1 MSALPLFPVTTVGS
15 WPRPAWLLEARRRR
29 APELRALEDR
39 AVEECLRDQEESGV
53 DIVTDGEQR
62 RDNFYSFLCDR
73 VAGLRLMTLA
83 ELLDYVEDKSAFET
97 LLRALDV
104 PAFSIKNPTVVGRLE
119 RRHKLV
125 LDDVHF
131 LRERTS
137 RPIKA
142 TLPGPYLLSR
152 SAWVRGLSDGAY
164 PTRDRLCEDIVRILR
179 EEMEDL
185 AAAGVEMIQLDEP
198 VLSEVVFAG
207 KSATRTFMCAA
218 LAAQASPE
226 SELALAVDLVNRTFA
241 GLRGPIRAL
250 HVCRGN
256 WSTRESVLL
265 SGSYDALLPSLRA
278 MEVDQLVLEYAT
290 PRAGSLEALAQLAPA
305 QGIGLGCVNPRT
317 EEIESASE
325 VASRARAAA
334 AILGPRRV
342 MLNPDCGFG
351 TFADRPM
358 ASREIAKGKLRAMA
372 GAAAELRRTHE

>member
-137 RPIKA
+137 RPIKVKA
-142 TLPGPYLLSR
+142 
-152 SAWVRGLSDGAY
+152 
-164 PTRDRLCEDIVRILR
+164 
-179 EEMEDL
+179 
-185 AAAGVEMIQLDEP
+185 
-198 VLSEVVFAG
+198 
-207 KSATRTFMCAA
+207 
-218 LAAQASPE
+218 
-226 SELALAVDLVNRTFA
+226 
-241 GLRGPIRAL
+241 
-250 HVCRGN
+250 
-256 WSTRESVLL
+256 
-265 SGSYDALLPSLRA
+265 
-278 MEVDQLVLEYAT
+278 
-290 PRAGSLEALAQLAPA
+290 
-305 QGIGLGCVNPRT
+305 
-317 EEIESASE
+317 
-325 VASRARAAA
+325 
-334 AILGPRRV
+334 
-342 MLNPDCGFG
+342 
-351 TFADRPM
+351 
-358 ASREIAKGKLRAMA
+358 
-372 GAAAELRRTHE
+372 